1 MMAKRVYIDYLRD
14 IHDASEKAVR
24 FVEGMDFHDFEKDE
38 KTTFAVVRALE
49 IIGEAAKHI
58 PDKVRVKYSDV
69 PWRDMAGMR
78 DKVIH
83 EYFGINLR
91 RVFDTVRQELPNV
104 REAVARMLK
113 EYGR

>member
-1 MMAKRVYIDYLRD
+1 MMAKRVYIDYLHD

-58 PDKVRVKYSDV
+58 PDEVRVKYSDV

-113 EYGR
+113 EYER